1 MFLKLYEIKITLLL
15 KRNVNLIDVQEFL
28 SSNINKSMLEDSFLK
43 KQHSEK
49 GFKPYSLGSLYPFDL
64 ENKMYHKNQMYVL
77 TMRSIDKQF
86 LQSLSSVL
94 KSSKKL
100 DFNVIAIEFLTRDY
114 GFVESAFT
122 LTPAIISIKD
132 EEKNYIRY
140 WTKEE
145 GSLDFVKKR
154 IKDNL
159 EKKYEQFFNE
169 KIVAPDDFILM
180 ISIQN
185 RKAIVSNYKGTKLW
199 TNKFKIMFA
208 PDEVSQKLASLA
220 FGVGIL
226 EKNSLGLGFL
236 TKGR

>member
-1 MFLKLYEIKITLLL
+1 LKLYEIKITLLL
-15 KRNVNLIDVQEFL
+15 KKDIKLIDVQEFL
-28 SSNINKSMLEDSFLK
+28 SSNINKVMLEDEILK
-43 KQHSEK
+43 KLHALK

-64 ENKMYHKNQMYVL
+64 KNKMYHKNQMYVL

-86 LQSLSSVL
+86 LQSLSIVL

-100 DFNVIAIEFLTRDY
+100 DFNVVAVEFLSRSY
-114 GFVESAFT
+114 GFIESAFT

-140 WTKEE
+140 WTKDE

-159 EKKYEQFFNE
+159 EKKYQQFFDE
-169 KIVAPDDFILM
+169 KIVAPDDFISM
-180 ISIQN
+180 ITVQN
-185 RKAIVSNYKGTKLW
+185 NKPMVYNYKNIKLW
-199 TNKFKIMFA
+199 TNKFKIVFA
-208 PDEVSQKLASLA
+208 SDEVSQKLASLA

>member
-1 MFLKLYEIKITLLL
+1 MKLYEIKITLLL
-15 KRNVNLIDVQEFL
+15 KKDVKLIDVQAFL
-28 SSNINKSMLEDSFLK
+28 SSNVNKSMLEDKSLK
-43 KQHSEK
+43 KLHAVK
-49 GFKPYSLGSLYPFDL
+49 GFKPYCLGSLYPFDL
-64 ENKMYHKNQMYVL
+64 ENKIYHKNQMYVL
-77 TMRSIDKQF
+77 TMRSIDKAF
-86 LQSLSSVL
+86 LQSLSIVL
-94 KSSKKL
+94 KASKKL
-100 DFNVIAIEFLTRDY
+100 DFNVMAIEFLSRSY
-114 GFVESAFT
+114 GFIESAFT

-145 GSLDFVKKR
+145 GSLDFVKQR

-169 KIVAPDDFILM
+169 KILAPDDFILM

-185 RKAIVSNYKGTKLW
+185 RKPMVYNYKGTKLW
-199 TNKFKIMFA
+199 TNKFKIVFA
-208 PDEVSQKLASLA
+208 PDGVSQKLASLA

-236 TKGR
+236 TKGH